1 MYVTVDEQQNP
12 VQKDESD
19 PEDFL
24 HKRAKKY
31 DGRTHGEIAKK
42 RVGGEFQSTGYVSF
56 SSYDQ

>member
-31 DGRTHGEIAKK
+31 DGRTHGETAKK
-42 RVGGEFQSTGYVSF
+42 RVGGEFQST
-56 SSYDQ
+56 